1 MKTFTLVVAALC
13 ATLAHAQVIRNGS
26 FEDPGFDLGSGAV
39 TLNDIPQWSLS
50 DSSGV
55 EQTAGVQIFPYNPF
69 FPAPA
74 ANGRQ
79 ALFLSGRT
87 VAQRLTATVIEGSQ
101 AVRAQGALYSS
112 ISAGSWRMK
121 MFAGGSIENGAVVGG
136 TLIAQALYDETGR
149 PEHTWETVT
158 MEYVAGANDPHL
170 GKFLFISL
178 EQTGTETALIDN
190 LQFDANPVPE
200 PATLGL
206 LALGGLLVKRRRK

>member
-1 MKTFTLVVAALC
+1 MKSLTLIVTAFCAA
-13 ATLAHAQVIRNGS
+13 LAHAEVIRNAS
-26 FEDPGFDLGSGAV
+26 FENPGFDLGTGSV
-39 TLNDIPQWSLS
+39 TLNEIPHWSLS
-50 DSSGV
+50 NSSGSA
-55 EQTAGVQIFPYNPF
+55 QTAGVQIFPYNPF

-79 ALFLSGRT
+79 ALWLSGRT

-101 AVRAQGALYSS
+101 AVRADGALYSA

-121 MFAGGSIENGAVVGG
+121 LFAGGFIDNGAVVNG
-136 TLIAQALYDETGR
+136 TLIAEALYDETGR
-149 PEHTWETVT
+149 PKHTWETVT

-178 EQTGTETALIDN
+178 EETGTGTALIDN
-190 LQFDANPVPE
+190 LQFDATPVPE
-200 PATLGL
+200 PATLSL

>member
-1 MKTFTLVVAALC
+1 MKTYTLVVAALC

-87 VAQRLTATVIEGSQ
+87 VAQRLTATVIG
-101 AVRAQGALYSS
+101 RLP
-112 ISAGSWRMK
+112 
-121 MFAGGSIENGAVVGG
+121 GGSSARS
-136 TLIAQALYDETGR
+136 ALQQHFR
-149 PEHTWETVT
+149 R
-158 MEYVAGANDPHL
+158 
-170 GKFLFISL
+170 K
-178 EQTGTETALIDN
+178 
-190 LQFDANPVPE
+190 
-200 PATLGL
+200 
-206 LALGGLLVKRRRK
+206 LAHEDVRRRFH